1 MGFLKALFVGK
12 AESSWFSVPGFKPHD
27 MEEGGRERGGPLFSN
42 LTPVG
47 KV

>member
-27 MEEGGRERGGPLFSN
+27 MEEFCDKN
-42 LTPVG
+42 VI